1 MAQIATEQLV
11 IGTLIKNP
19 SLLLQSD
26 KYQITS
32 DSFNTV
38 IYKYIFW
45 AIENLADGA
54 KGSLTPYEIEQW
66 ILTSPT
72 ASAVYNAR
80 NGKQALVDCQEVP
93 VSSFDGLYS
102 RFQKENLIRDLEKD
116 LKIDTSG
123 LYVGTPIT
131 DAEIKI
137 DEKFANST
145 VQDLIDTVEMD
156 LSKIKSKYVLN
167 DTSEVRTIANGLA
180 DLVESFET
188 DPEIGLPLQGHLFNH
203 IVSGALLGT
212 LYIRSAAS
220 GVGKALPNSTKIPTP
235 NGWKLVQDI
244 EVGDELFDAYGKP
257 TKVLG
262 VFPQGALDV
271 WEITFKDGRTARC
284 SKDHLWS
291 FWTNG
296 QREKAIIQRD
306 FVTETVE
313 QMLKRGIQ
321 KSDSAFRLRVPQ
333 NKAVHYQE
341 KELSIPPYSF
351 GLMLGDGSF
360 RQQPSNKAFQY
371 SSENEELPQAIAKE
385 MGWTLK
391 RSSQKNFTWYYSL
404 GDKNVWVED
413 VLVDYPDL
421 INTYSHEIYI
431 PTDYLQS
438 GYQQRLDLLNGL
450 LDSDGSM
457 GDNGAVTYCTNS
469 TRLRDNV
476 IELARS
482 LGYKANF
489 SVDNHKSTSE
499 VYIVRIMGTPEDKNK
514 LFRLT
519 RKREKMQKWYD
530 NGKRKEKNHY
540 NAIVSIRQLDYQE
553 EMTCFYVDNPE
564 HLFLMNDFI
573 VTHNTRSAA
582 MDAFQ
587 LAFPIRFNT
596 KTMQWEANGMSEKVM
611 IIITEQNFAEIQ
623 KMCLAY
629 LTGINESKIKKN
641 LCDEDEKKRLKEAIV
656 VLEHYQEN
664 LHIVRVPSP
673 TISLVK
679 QLVRENVKRTGIKYV
694 FYDYIFISPSLLSE
708 FKGVNLRNDE
718 ILLMFSDALKQ
729 LAVELDIFIMSS
741 TQVNASAD
749 DNKNIRS
756 ESSIAGSR
764 AVINKGD
771 VGCIMARPTP
781 DELGALGEMISQFGI
796 IPNLTT
802 DIYKVRGGDITQ
814 VRIWSY
820 MDLGTLRRT
829 DLLVTDSQLRPLE
842 IEYIK
847 VAYELTEEEKEKA
860 QKVLREVELC

>member
-11 IGTLIKNP
+11 IGTLIRNP
-19 SLLLQSD
+19 NLLLQSD
-26 KYQITS
+26 KYQIS
-32 DSFNTV
+32 AESFNTV

-72 ASAVYNAR
+72 AAAVYNAR
-80 NGKQALVDCQEVP
+80 NGKQALVDCEEVP
-93 VSSFDGLYS
+93 VSSFDGLYN
-102 RFQKENLIRDLEKD
+102 RFQKENLIRDLKKE
-116 LKIDTSG
+116 LKIDTSE
-123 LYVGTPIT
+123 LYVDTPVT
-131 DAEIKI
+131 DSEIKI

-145 VQDLIDTVEMD
+145 VQDLIDKVELD
-156 LSKIKSKYVLN
+156 FSKVKSKYTLN
-167 DTSEVRTIANGLA
+167 DTSEVSTIASGLKE
-180 DLVESFET
+180 LVESFET
-188 DPEIGLPLQGHLFNH
+188 DPEIGLPLQGHIFNH
-203 IVSGALLGT
+203 IISGALPGT
-212 LYIRSAAS
+212 LYLRSASS
-220 GVGKALPNSTKIPTP
+220 GTGKALPNSTKIPTP

-244 EVGDELFDAYGKP
+244 EVGDELFDACGKP

-271 WEITFKDGRTARC
+271 WEITFKDGRTAKC

-296 QREKAIIQRD
+296 QREKAIVQRD
-306 FVTETVE
+306 FVTETME
-313 QMLKRGIQ
+313 QMLKRGIK
-321 KSDSAFRLRVPQ
+321 KSDGVLRLRVPQ
-333 NKAVHYQE
+333 NKAVCYQE

-360 RQQPSNKAFQY
+360 RQQATNKAFQY
-371 SSENEELPQAIAKE
+371 SSEDEELPRAIAKE
-385 MGWTLK
+385 TSWTLK
-391 RSSQKNFTWYYSL
+391 RGSQKNFTWYYSL
-404 GDKNVWVED
+404 GDKNIRVED
-413 VLVDYPDL
+413 ILVDYPDL
-421 INTYSHEIYI
+421 INTYSHEKYI

-457 GDNGAVTYCTNS
+457 GDNGAVTYYTNS
-469 TRLRDNV
+469 SRLRDNV

-499 VYIVRIMGTPEDKNK
+499 VYVVRIMGTPEDKNK

-530 NGKRKEKNHY
+530 NGKRKEKNYY

-587 LAFPIRFNT
+587 LAFPVRFNT
-596 KTMQWEANGMSEKVM
+596 KTLRWEDSGMSEKVM
-611 IIITEQNFAEIQ
+611 IVVTEQSKEEIQ

-629 LTGINESKIKKN
+629 ITGINESKIKKN
-641 LCDEDEKKRLKEAIV
+641 LCDSEEKHRLTQAV
-656 VLEHYQEN
+656 CVLEEYEKN

-673 TISLVK
+673 SITLVK
-679 QLVRENVKRTGIKYV
+679 QLIRENVKRTGIKYV

-741 TQVNASAD
+741 TQVNSSAD
-749 DNKNIRS
+749 DNKNIRN

-771 VGCIMARPTP
+771 MGCVIARPSP
-781 DELGALGEMISQFGI
+781 DELAALGDTLTQFGI

-820 MDLGTLRRT
+820 VDLGTLRRT
-829 DLLVTDSQLRPLE
+829 DLFVTDSQLRPVE
-842 IEYIK
+842 IDYIK
-847 VAYELTEEEKEKA
+847 VGYELTEEEKEKA
-860 QKVLREVELC
+860 ERVLKEVENV

>member
-137 DEKFANST
+137 DEKFANSS

-220 GVGKALPNSTKIPTP
+220 GVGKS
-235 NGWKLVQDI
+235 
-244 EVGDELFDAYGKP
+244 
-257 TKVLG
+257 
-262 VFPQGALDV
+262 
-271 WEITFKDGRTARC
+271 
-284 SKDHLWS
+284 
-291 FWTNG
+291 
-296 QREKAIIQRD
+296 
-306 FVTETVE
+306 
-313 QMLKRGIQ
+313 
-321 KSDSAFRLRVPQ
+321 
-333 NKAVHYQE
+333 
-341 KELSIPPYSF
+341 
-351 GLMLGDGSF
+351 
-360 RQQPSNKAFQY
+360 
-371 SSENEELPQAIAKE
+371 
-385 MGWTLK
+385 
-391 RSSQKNFTWYYSL
+391 
-404 GDKNVWVED
+404 
-413 VLVDYPDL
+413 
-421 INTYSHEIYI
+421 
-431 PTDYLQS
+431 
-438 GYQQRLDLLNGL
+438 
-450 LDSDGSM
+450 
-457 GDNGAVTYCTNS
+457 
-469 TRLRDNV
+469 
-476 IELARS
+476 
-482 LGYKANF
+482 
-489 SVDNHKSTSE
+489 
-499 VYIVRIMGTPEDKNK
+499 
-514 LFRLT
+514 
-519 RKREKMQKWYD
+519 
-530 NGKRKEKNHY
+530 
-540 NAIVSIRQLDYQE
+540 
-553 EMTCFYVDNPE
+553 
-564 HLFLMNDFI
+564 
-573 VTHNTRSAA
+573 RSAA

-587 LAFPIRFNT
+587 LAFPVRFNT

-611 IIITEQNFAEIQ
+611 IIITEQSFAEIQ

-641 LCDEDEKKRLKEAIV
+641 LCDEEEKKRLKEAIV
-656 VLEHYQEN
+656 VLDHYQEN

-679 QLVRENVKRTGIKYV
+679 QLVRENVKRTGIRYV

-771 VGCIMARPTP
+771 VGCIMARPTA
-781 DELGALGEMISQFGI
+781 DELGALGETISQFGI

-829 DLLVTDSQLRPLE
+829 DLLVTDSQLRPME
-842 IEYIK
+842 VEYIK

-860 QKVLREVELC
+860 RKVLREVELC